1 MKIANI
7 TIEENNIV
15 ITLDAATE
23 VTKVYIDTL
32 DNDANKY
39 SATDSEHIWTIADFT
54 MEGSKITIDYTVL
67 DPELDKS
74 AFTVLINNVLGFY
87 YDEKELYNKEICLL
101 TEFCSTCLDKAEKE
115 REVLFVIKYELMK
128 YAKDNELIEDQ
139 ISTYRDLARM
149 LNIDTKLNA
158 RIPNNCRCNNRKG
171 CKCCNGCCSIC

>member
-7 TIEENNIV
+7 TIEENNVV
-15 ITLDAATE
+15 ITLDAAAE

-39 SATDSEHIWTIADFT
+39 SATDSEHIWVITDFT
-54 MEGSKITIDYTVL
+54 MEDSTITIDYTVL
-67 DPELDKS
+67 DPELDRS
-74 AFTVLINNVLGFY
+74 AFTVLINDVLGFY

-158 RIPNNCRCNNRKG
+158 RIPSNCRCNNRKG